1 MCIAIPSLVTGLNG
15 TSATVECFGV
25 AREVS
30 LLLMSE
36 PLAVGDYVLVRSGR
50 YVVERIDRDSALDVL
65 SVMEQLLGEV
75 DAEVPTEQRL
85 GLAAAAGR
93 A

>member
-1 MCIAIPSLVTGLNG
+1 MAIPSLVTELGEL
-15 TSATVECFGV
+15 SATVECFGV

-30 LLLMSE
+30 VALMSE

-50 YVVERIDRDSALDVL
+50 YVVERIDAASALQALAVMERLLCDSAAVE
-65 SVMEQLLGEV
+65 STAQS
-75 DAEVPTEQRL
+75 L
-85 GLAAAAGR
+85 GLLTVAGP

>member
-1 MCIAIPSLVTGLNG
+1 MAIPSLVTKLRE

-30 LLLMSE
+30 VALMSE

-50 YVVERIDRDSALDVL
+50 YVVERMDPDSALQVL
-65 SVMEQLLGEV
+65 SVIEQLLV
-75 DAEVPTEQRL
+75 DGCVASAEL
-85 GLAAAAGR
+85 GVGR
-93 A
+93 SPIGG

>member
-1 MCIAIPSLVTGLNG
+1 VCVAIPSLVTGLHDV
-15 TSATVECFGV
+15 SATVECFGV

-65 SVMEQLLGEV
+65 DVMGQLLREGEPG
-75 DAEVPTEQRL
+75 VPTEQRL